1 MSDNKQQSLFGDEF
15 LVESTVELS
24 SKYSK
29 KVSTPIYIPRDRNVS
44 VYECCDAEK
53 YKRLVNMIDRSNVS
67 DEEKKFLRYAAT
79 RFIVF
84 NYESIADYYA
94 SADKEAQQLMEK
106 LALVIIDFDKAIE
119 NGFVHI
125 NDELRRLYEQEN
137 S

>member
-1 MSDNKQQSLFGDEF
+1 
-15 LVESTVELS
+15 
-24 SKYSK
+24 
-29 KVSTPIYIPRDRNVS
+29 
-44 VYECCDAEK
+44 
-53 YKRLVNMIDRSNVS
+53 MIDRSNVS
-67 DEEKKFLRYAAT
+67 EEEKKFLRYAAT